1 MSDQLGVRDVPCEN
15 LDEDSLGIRT
25 YVKSLET
32 FIEKCPTP
40 MSIALQ
46 GDWGTGKTS
55 FLRAMKNDF
64 DQEDKKNK
72 ITTIYFNT
80 WQYSQFNMAEGLYS
94 SFICNIVDKLKND
107 FKHDEAISQSGSE
120 IFKKVTKLSANI
132 LAQIAQNATKIDIQ
146 KIMDEALAKEE
157 ERTREIEKLKDEFAK
172 IVKCV
177 AQKAED
183 HNGRVVIFVDDLD
196 RLNPEV
202 AVELLEVMKL
212 FMDVEHCVY
221 VLAIDYE
228 VVVTG
233 VRKKFGSNMS
243 EEKCRS
249 FFDKIIQLPF
259 KMPVAQYRIDA
270 MLQNILNDQMEKYIG
285 AISYMVKR
293 TLGTNPRAIKRLAN
307 SFFLLSTVKSQLS
320 KEIYKDKECQDA
332 LLFLGLTIQLYSDNA
347 YKALL
352 ECVDVDD
359 LKKLLHES
367 QEEENDQ
374 AEDEAA
380 SEALDALREA
390 IGLIQNDS
398 NSQADT
404 LYEDFLK
411 MLNLSF
417 ITSVGSNDDDVV
429 RERKSALKITEILV
443 YGQKFDVVNPT
454 HALVKCFNEV
464 LIRNP
469 HRVAEF
475 VEKYSKM
482 VTTDVSKTKSAFR
495 KTKKLEVSLEDKPL
509 YLGTSTSSEVKME
522 WLIKLSE
529 FMELQ
534 PHSII
539 WYNGEEVVFANR

>member
-80 WQYSQFNMAEGLYS
+80 WQYSQFNMSEGLYS

-352 ECVDVDD
+352 ECVDVED

-367 QEEENDQ
+367 QEEESDQ

-429 RERKSALKITEILV
+429 RERKSALKIT
-443 YGQKFDVVNPT
+443 
-454 HALVKCFNEV
+454 
-464 LIRNP
+464 
-469 HRVAEF
+469 
-475 VEKYSKM
+475 
-482 VTTDVSKTKSAFR
+482 
-495 KTKKLEVSLEDKPL
+495 
-509 YLGTSTSSEVKME
+509 
-522 WLIKLSE
+522 
-529 FMELQ
+529 
-534 PHSII
+534 
-539 WYNGEEVVFANR
+539 